1 MGVNNSVVDNYIM
14 DKLKQLLKNSYVP
27 YSNFRVS
34 ALIETNDGNMF
45 GGVNVENSSYMY
57 GSCAE
62 TTALCKMVTAGYSKC
77 DINRLYIMVNKPSES
92 TPCFLCRQWI
102 SEFMLPDKE
111 IVCMGNTGDYKI
123 YKVSELCPH
132 AFGGEDLNEARVS

>member
-1 MGVNNSVVDNYIM
+1 MNDYVKN
-14 DKLKQLLKNSYVP
+14 KLSLLLKRSYSP
-27 YSNFRVS
+27 YSKFKV
-34 ALIETNDGNMF
+34 AAIFEMKDGNMF
-45 GGVNVENSSYMY
+45 YGVNVENSSYMY